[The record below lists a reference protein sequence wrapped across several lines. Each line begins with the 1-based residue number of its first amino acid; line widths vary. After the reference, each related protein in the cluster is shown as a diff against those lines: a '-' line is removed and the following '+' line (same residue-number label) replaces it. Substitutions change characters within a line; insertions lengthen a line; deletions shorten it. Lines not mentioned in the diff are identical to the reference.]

1 MSELSQLN
9 ELEKRHIQKEL
20 DSTIQVVKELDRE
33 MKAISQKFSNGE
45 YNSRVT
51 FKEAKEALDKVK
63 ALRTEQKKN
72 EKICANLREKLKQ
85 FN

>member
-20 DSTIQVVKELDRE
+20 YSTILVVDELE
-33 MKAISQKFSNGE
+33 KKIKAITEKFSMGE
-45 YNSRVT
+45 FNSRSS
-51 FKEAKEALDKVK
+51 FKEAKQAIDKMK
-63 ALRTEQKKN
+63 ELRTEQKKN
-72 EKICANLREKLKQ
+72 EKICSNLREKLKQ